1 MAKNKAK
8 NTVNTEV
15 SVENKIRAHSS
26 KKDGTAKNEIKDK
39 PVEPFKYM
47 GLPQNNSFVRNPIT
61 NDKLPS
67 DYAVKEAKDWVD
79 YNIK

>member
-26 KKDGTAKNEIKDK
+26 KKDGR
-39 PVEPFKYM
+39 Y
-47 GLPQNNSFVRNPIT
+47 
-61 NDKLPS
+61 
-67 DYAVKEAKDWVD
+67 
-79 YNIK
+79 